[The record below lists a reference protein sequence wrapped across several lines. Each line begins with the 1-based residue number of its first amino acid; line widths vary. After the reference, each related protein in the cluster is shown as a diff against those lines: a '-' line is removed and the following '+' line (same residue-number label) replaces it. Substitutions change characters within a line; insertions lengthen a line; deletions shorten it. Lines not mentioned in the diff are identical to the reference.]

1 MDEGRLPVVVVAFLV
16 VAVLLVG
23 LGAVLSPSRPPLPL
37 TPAQR
42 EAAVGELAGNVHAEA
57 VAEAVALS
65 VIRASADFGIE
76 EGVRAVPIR
85 IVDHLDLR
93 VRISA
98 DQDVRLV
105 GLPRV
110 CLVGPFWNP
119 LDAGLS
125 DRCWGE
131 PDLGQVIAG
140 KLPADAAGGVTLRAT
155 TPFELAIAIGRGEER
170 CDYAPGEWRLQI
182 DAPMQVDGVIV
193 PHVELADVPFDVPLE
208 PEGTVLSFRPNSEVR
223 PCSYVAAVYN
233 RQPEPLFEE

>member
-1 MDEGRLPVVVVAFLV
+1 MRRRLPVVVIGSLISGALV
-16 VAVLLVG
+16 IGLVAVL
-23 LGAVLSPSRPPLPL
+23 APSSPPAPL
-37 TPAQR
+37 TPEQR
-42 EAAVGELAGNVHAEA
+42 DAAARQLASSVDAEA

-76 EGVRAVPIR
+76 DGIRAVPVR
-85 IVDHLDLR
+85 IVDDLDLR
-93 VRISA
+93 VRITT
-98 DQDVRLV
+98 DQDLTLA

-131 PDLGQVIAG
+131 PDLGRFVASQLPRDAG
-140 KLPADAAGGVTLRAT
+140 GGVTLRAESS
-155 TPFELAIAIGRGEER
+155 FELAVAIGRGEER

-182 DAPMQVDGVIV
+182 DAPLRVDGVIV
-193 PHVELADVPFDVPLE
+193 DHVELADVPFEIPLE

-223 PCSYVAAVYN
+223 PCSYIAAVYTGQ
-233 RQPEPLFEE
+233 REPLFEE